1 MRRLDLKTYSLDT
14 VKKDIDLLLKE
25 WREERIDDMDASISL
40 ELARIDA
47 IIVELWAQWEKSKQ
61 DTEKTATKKKGAA
74 KRNDGI
80 TGIETQAIEETRYNT
95 LKRFG
100 KKVARRREKTRMD
113 RKTLQSYGRP
123 SLFPSRKNP
132 KVYSKSTIKQ
142 PQRAVILQNKS
153 YFCRKQY
160 SHASSGVT
168 QHPRTHFLFSKT
180 YHYQTQRISIRIQNA
195 ERKRTTHCLQATTFQ
210 SSAHKG

>member
-1 MRRLDLKTYSLDT
+1 MTKLNPQKKAQAMRLARLQIASKLYLRGHSFRSIREEVMRRLDLKTYSLDT

-80 TGIETQAIEETRYNT
+80 TGIETQAIEETRASVLGLGNVAYISEIRAQLT
-95 LKRFG
+95 ERRKLLGLYSPEKRAITEEVTITQKLPCEMSVEEIEAEIKALKI
-100 KKVARRREKTRMD
+100 TD
-113 RKTLQSYGRP
+113 
-123 SLFPSRKNP
+123 
-132 KVYSKSTIKQ
+132 
-142 PQRAVILQNKS
+142 
-153 YFCRKQY
+153 
-160 SHASSGVT
+160 VT
-168 QHPRTHFLFSKT
+168 T
-180 YHYQTQRISIRIQNA
+180 
-195 ERKRTTHCLQATTFQ
+195 ATE
-210 SSAHKG
+210 

>member
-1 MRRLDLKTYSLDT
+1 MTKLNPQKKAQAMRLARLQIASKLYLRGHSFRAIREEVMRRLDLKTYSLDT

-80 TGIETQAIEETRYNT
+80 TGIETQAIEETRASVLGLGNVAYISEIRAQLT
-95 LKRFG
+95 ERRKLLGLYSPEKRAITEEVTITQKLPCEMSVEEIEAEIKALKI
-100 KKVARRREKTRMD
+100 TD
-113 RKTLQSYGRP
+113 
-123 SLFPSRKNP
+123 
-132 KVYSKSTIKQ
+132 
-142 PQRAVILQNKS
+142 
-153 YFCRKQY
+153 
-160 SHASSGVT
+160 VT
-168 QHPRTHFLFSKT
+168 T
-180 YHYQTQRISIRIQNA
+180 
-195 ERKRTTHCLQATTFQ
+195 ATE
-210 SSAHKG
+210 

>member
-1 MRRLDLKTYSLDT
+1 MTKLNPQKKAQAMRLARLQIASKLYLRGYSFRAIREEVMRRLDLKTYSLDT

-80 TGIETQAIEETRYNT
+80 TGIETQAIEETRASVLGLGNVAYISEIRAQLT
-95 LKRFG
+95 ERRKLLGLYSPEKRAITEEVTITQKLPCEMSVEEIEAEIKALKI
-100 KKVARRREKTRMD
+100 TD
-113 RKTLQSYGRP
+113 
-123 SLFPSRKNP
+123 
-132 KVYSKSTIKQ
+132 
-142 PQRAVILQNKS
+142 
-153 YFCRKQY
+153 
-160 SHASSGVT
+160 VT
-168 QHPRTHFLFSKT
+168 T
-180 YHYQTQRISIRIQNA
+180 
-195 ERKRTTHCLQATTFQ
+195 ATE
-210 SSAHKG
+210 

>member
-1 MRRLDLKTYSLDT
+1 MTKLNPQKKAQAMRLARLQIASKLYLRGHSFRAIREEVMRRLDLKTYSLDT

-80 TGIETQAIEETRYNT
+80 TGIETQAIEETRASVLGLGN
-95 LKRFG
+95 
-100 KKVARRREKTRMD
+100 VAYISEIRAQLTERRK
-113 RKTLQSYGRP
+113 LLG
-123 SLFPSRKNP
+123 L
-132 KVYSKSTIKQ
+132 YS
-142 PQRAVILQNKS
+142 P
-153 YFCRKQY
+153 
-160 SHASSGVT
+160 
-168 QHPRTHFLFSKT
+168 
-180 YHYQTQRISIRIQNA
+180 
-195 ERKRTTHCLQATTFQ
+195 EKRTITEEVTITQKLPCEMSVEEIEAEIKALKITDVTTATE
-210 SSAHKG
+210 

>member
-1 MRRLDLKTYSLDT
+1 MTKLNPNKKAQAMRLARLQIASKLYLRGHSFRAIREEVMRRLDLNAYSLDT

-80 TGIETQAIEETRYNT
+80 TGIETQAIEETRASVLGLGNVAYISEIRAQLT
-95 LKRFG
+95 ERRKLLGLYSPEKRAITEEVTITQKLPCEMSVEEIEAEIKALKI
-100 KKVARRREKTRMD
+100 TD
-113 RKTLQSYGRP
+113 
-123 SLFPSRKNP
+123 
-132 KVYSKSTIKQ
+132 
-142 PQRAVILQNKS
+142 
-153 YFCRKQY
+153 
-160 SHASSGVT
+160 VT
-168 QHPRTHFLFSKT
+168 
-180 YHYQTQRISIRIQNA
+180 
-195 ERKRTTHCLQATTFQ
+195 TTE
-210 SSAHKG
+210 

>member
-1 MRRLDLKTYSLDT
+1 MTKLNPQKKAQAMRLARLQIASKLYLRGHSFRAIREEVMRRLDLKTYSLDT

-80 TGIETQAIEETRYNT
+80 TGIETQAIEETRASVLGLGN
-95 LKRFG
+95 
-100 KKVARRREKTRMD
+100 VAYISEIRAQLTERRK
-113 RKTLQSYGRP
+113 LLG
-123 SLFPSRKNP
+123 L
-132 KVYSKSTIKQ
+132 YS
-142 PQRAVILQNKS
+142 P
-153 YFCRKQY
+153 
-160 SHASSGVT
+160 
-168 QHPRTHFLFSKT
+168 
-180 YHYQTQRISIRIQNA
+180 
-195 ERKRTTHCLQATTFQ
+195 EKRTITEEVTITQKLPCEMSVEEIEAEIKALKITDGTTVTE
-210 SSAHKG
+210 